1 MGKVPSV
8 DRPDRTMT
16 KLVLPLLVALLGSAP
31 AMSANFEPEW
41 GRHGMVVTSVSPA
54 AAAGQQVLEKGGN
67 AVDAA
72 IATAFAAAVAHP
84 FSSGLGGGL
93 FALVHDVRDGK
104 TRALDARE
112 TAPASATAKFYEKN
126 PQSIRSGVRAVGVP
140 GFVQGVYALHREYG
154 SMPWKDLI
162 EPAIRLAEQGVE
174 VSIWHH
180 NIVGYV
186 AGRLEEYP
194 ETRRIQTI
202 DGLAPPL
209 GWKLIQA
216 DLGKT
221 LRLIQDKGE
230 KALAVGAIAS
240 KIEKATGGAV
250 TELDLARYK
259 VKWRK
264 PVRGSYRG
272 YDIVSMPPPSSGG
285 VLLVQ
290 MLNVL
295 ERFDLAALGKD
306 SSEFIH
312 LLAGVMKLAFADRAA
327 HLGDADFYPV
337 PVERLISEDYADQ
350 QAARLNPKGQP
361 RVGVEI
367 SQLPDDAGTT
377 QISVMDR
384 HGNAVALTQTIN
396 TLFGSKITV
405 PGTGIVLNNEMD
417 DFSVG
422 PELPN
427 AWEAVGSAANAVAPG
442 KRPLS
447 SMMPTLVLK
456 DGRPVMVLGS
466 AMGTLIIT
474 AILHTLVNTIDFG
487 FDPQRAVNAPRFHH
501 QWKPDRLSL
510 EPEFP
515 LDVRRRLEAL
525 GYELQERSIM
535 GAAQLILFD
544 RESCI
549 FWGGADGRRD
559 SGSAGANIGEVPVP
573 SAEVACQGAV
583 RNTAEAVP
591 N

>member
-8 DRPDRTMT
+8 DQPGRIVT
-16 KLVLPLLVALLGSAP
+16 KRVLTLLIALLTSAP

-41 GRHGMVVTSVSPA
+41 GRHGMVVTAVRPA
-54 AAAGQQVLEKGGN
+54 AAAGQQVLENGGN

-93 FALVHDVRDGK
+93 FALVHDARDGK
-104 TRALDARE
+104 TRSLDARE
-112 TAPASATAKFYEKN
+112 TAPASATAEFYAKN
-126 PQSIRSGVRAVGVP
+126 PQSIRDGARSVGVP
-140 GFVQGVYALHREYG
+140 GFVQGVYALHQKYG
-154 SMPWKDLI
+154 SVSWKDLI
-162 EPAIRLAEQGVE
+162 EPAIKLAEQGVE
-174 VSIWHH
+174 VSIWHRSMVSH
-180 NIVGYV
+180 AVV
-186 AGRLEEYP
+186 RLEDYP

-209 GWKLIQA
+209 GWKLVQA
-216 DLGKT
+216 DLAKT
-221 LRLIQDKGE
+221 LRLIQENGE

-240 KIEKATGGAV
+240 KIEQATGGAV
-250 TELDLARYK
+250 TELDLARYE
-259 VKWRK
+259 VKWRE

-272 YDIVSMPPPSSGG
+272 YDIFSMPPPSSGG

-306 SSEFIH
+306 SSEYIH

-327 HLGDADFYPV
+327 YLGDIDFYPV
-337 PVERLISEDYADQ
+337 PVERLISAGYAGQ
-350 QAARLNPKGQP
+350 QAARLNPEGQP
-361 RVGVEI
+361 RVGVEFN
-367 SQLPDDAGTT
+367 QLPDDAGTT

-384 HGNAVALTQTIN
+384 HGNAIALSPSIN
-396 TLFGSKITV
+396 TIFGSKITV
-405 PGTGIVLNNEMD
+405 PGTGIILNNHMD
-417 DFSVG
+417 DFSIG

-427 AWEAVGSAANAVAPG
+427 AWEAVGSIANSVAPG

-447 SMMPTLVLK
+447 SMTPTVVLQ
-456 DGRPVMVLGS
+456 DGRAVMVVGS
-466 AMGTLIIT
+466 AMGTRIIT
-474 AILHTLVNTIDFG
+474 AVLHSLINTIDFG

-559 SGSAGANIGEVPVP
+559 SGSAGANIGEVPAP
-573 SAEVACQGAV
+573 SAEVACQGGV
-583 RNTAEAVP
+583 RNRAVP
-591 N
+591 IH

>member
-8 DRPDRTMT
+8 DQPGRIVT
-16 KLVLPLLVALLGSAP
+16 KLVLTLLVALLASAP
-31 AMSANFEPEW
+31 AMSANFEPAW

-72 IATAFAAAVAHP
+72 VATAFAAAVAHP

-93 FALVHDVRDGK
+93 FALVHDARDGK
-104 TRALDARE
+104 TRSLDARE
-112 TAPASATAKFYEKN
+112 TAPASATAEFYAKN
-126 PQSIRSGVRAVGVP
+126 PQSIRSGARSVGVP
-140 GFVQGVYALHREYG
+140 GFVQGVYALHQEYG
-154 SMPWKDLI
+154 SVPWKDLI
-162 EPAIRLAEQGVE
+162 EPAIILAEQGVE
-174 VSIWHH
+174 VSIWHR
-180 NIVGYV
+180 NMVSRV
-186 AGRLEEYP
+186 VTRLEDYP

-202 DGLAPPL
+202 DGQVPAL
-209 GWKLIQA
+209 GWRLVQA

-221 LRLIQDKGE
+221 LRLIQENGE
-230 KALAVGAIAS
+230 KALAVGAIAL

-250 TELDLARYK
+250 TELDLARYE
-259 VKWRK
+259 VKWRE

-272 YDIVSMPPPSSGG
+272 YDIFSMPPPSSGG

-306 SSEFIH
+306 SSAYIH

-327 HLGDADFYPV
+327 HLGDIDFYPV

-350 QAARLNPKGQP
+350 QAARLSPEGQP

-367 SQLPDDAGTT
+367 NQLPDDAGTT

-384 HGNAVALTQTIN
+384 YGNAIALTQSIN
-396 TLFGSKITV
+396 TIFGSKITV
-405 PGTGIVLNNEMD
+405 PGTGIVLNNHMD
-417 DFSVG
+417 DFSIG

-427 AWEAVGSAANAVAPG
+427 AWEAVGSTANSVAPG

-447 SMMPTLVLK
+447 SMTPTVVLK
-456 DGRPVMVLGS
+456 DGRPVMVVGS
-466 AMGTLIIT
+466 SMGTLIIT
-474 AILHTLVNTIDFG
+474 AVLHSLINTIDFG

-501 QWKPDRLSL
+501 QWKPDRLLL

-515 LDVRRRLEAL
+515 LDVRHRLEAL
-525 GYELQERSIM
+525 GYELQERSTL

-559 SGSAGANIGEVPVP
+559 SESAGANIGQVPAP
-573 SAEVACQGAV
+573 SAKVACQG
-583 RNTAEAVP
+583 E
-591 N
+591 